1 MTTSNQ
7 INNLLSS
14 LICVSLLLLSSCGP
28 SVKTVKTT
36 DKDLSNYKTFAYLP
50 NTNATVPDKNYT
62 DEKINRSIIKAVQI
76 NMEKNGFT
84 MDRKEPDL
92 LVLISTYTD
101 LNIEQRTTPVYATYP
116 YSYNVGTVG
125 PYYDSNYYYGYPAYT
140 TAIGYNTDT
149 YTYKEGTLIID
160 LIDRK
165 SKEVVWK
172 GVASDDI
179 YSQSSTEA
187 IQAMVDD
194 IFSELNVNRET
205 K

>member
-1 MTTSNQ
+1 MIFSNQ

-14 LICVSLLLLSSCGP
+14 LIGVSLLLISSCGP
-28 SVKTVKTT
+28 SVKTVKTGN
-36 DKDLSNYKTFAYLP
+36 KDLSNYQSFAYLP
-50 NTNATVPDKNYT
+50 NTNATVPDKKYT

-76 NMEKNGFT
+76 NMEKNGFIIN
-84 MDRKEPDL
+84 REEPDL

-101 LNIEQRTTPVYATYP
+101 LNVEKRTTPVYATYP

-125 PYYDSNYYYGYPAYT
+125 PYYDSNYYYGYPSYS

-165 SKEVVWK
+165 SKKVVWK

-179 YSQSSTEA
+179 YGQPSTEA

-194 IFSELNVNRET
+194 IFAELSV